1 MKHIILSFNENTSQ
15 ETNTV
20 NIKDINN
27 LPNMFFDQV
36 VIKENINISNIAI
49 DAFLDNV
56 ISKVKPNGILE
67 YGIVDLKVL
76 SKYYLNGLIQD
87 DHYLSITKQFLQ
99 PASIN
104 TMLIYAKD
112 RKNISIT
119 NISYNEYIIGFKI
132 NRISI

>member
-27 LPNMFFDQV
+27 LPNMFFGQV
-36 VIKENINISNIAI
+36 VIKENINMSDTLI
-49 DAFLDNV
+49 DTLLDNV
-56 ISKVKPNGILE
+56 VSKIKLNGTLE
-67 YGIVDLKVL
+67 CSIVDLKVL
-76 SKYYLNGLIQD
+76 SKYYFNGLIQD
-87 DHYLSITKQFLQ
+87 DYYLSMTKQFLQ
-99 PASIN
+99 PSSLNSI
-104 TMLIYAKD
+104 LIYAKD

-119 NISYNEYIIGFKI
+119 NISYNEYIIRFKI

>member
-1 MKHIILSFNENTSQ
+1 MKHIILSFNENTNQ

-36 VIKENINISNIAI
+36 IIKENINISNIAI

-56 ISKVKPNGILE
+56 ISKIKPNGALE

-87 DHYLSITKQFLQ
+87 DHYLGVTKQFLQ

-112 RKNISIT
+112 RKNINIS